1 MKRGQTWLI
10 PVALACAGL
19 GAPVPVHA
27 QQGGGQALRVEIDSD
42 ISFGTAAH
50 DARGGGTIELDPVT
64 GMRRTT
70 GGLVVVGS
78 SYFTGRAR
86 ISGRPFARVRVSL
99 PDKITMRARQ
109 GNKSVAALFSAQIA
123 PVITLDAL
131 GQFSF
136 PFAGSFRA
144 DEADNGEFKGN
155 FAITADSE

>member
-1 MKRGQTWLI
+1 MKSGLKWLA
-10 PVALACAGL
+10 PVAALCIAL
-19 GAPVPVHA
+19 GTAVPARA
-27 QQGGGQALRVEIDSD
+27 QQGGGLNVTIDSD

-50 DARGGGTIELDPVT
+50 DARGGGTIELDPIT
-64 GMRRTT
+64 GARRTT

-78 SYFTGRAR
+78 TYFTGRAR
-86 ISGRPFARVRVSL
+86 ISGRPFARVRIGL

-109 GNKSVAALFSAQIA
+109 GNKAVAAVFTASVA

-155 FAITADSE
+155 FAITADYE